1 MAIARWTPFS
11 EMMPLRAA
19 MNDLLEQSLV
29 RPGAG
34 FGASATALALDVYT
48 EGEKYVVEAAL
59 PGLAPES
66 VDVTVLGNQVTI
78 SGEYAAAEGRQY
90 LFRERPVGKFER
102 TIALPTDV
110 DAEGVQAH
118 YEHGLLR
125 LSVPKAASARPRRIE
140 LGANRDN

>member
-1 MAIARWTPFS
+1 
-11 EMMPLRAA
+11 MMPLRAA
-19 MNDLLEQSLV
+19 MNDLFEQSLV

-34 FGASATALALDVYT
+34 LGASPAALALDVYA
-48 EGEKYVVEAAL
+48 EGENYVVEAAL
-59 PGLAPES
+59 PGLAPEA

-78 SGEYAAAEGRQY
+78 SGEYAATEGRQY

-118 YEHGLLR
+118 YEHGLLH